1 LLADLLACATL
12 MAASAMVIMHA
23 GAQMIL
29 SLDPAAFREMLATPA
44 LAEPL
49 SAVAGCP
56 LVVVQVPDG
65 SAGQLLAGLEIGATP
80 AVVVVVAPDPGCVP
94 ASADSGADVFLT
106 EDAGADE
113 RFTASAGGPATA
125 IAQLDASV
133 TAHPIAATALALLL
147 RSSVGRSGLASA
159 GASGQVSAGSGPASA
174 GGSGPA
180 SAGGSGP
187 ASLIAESA
195 TYSALQAGAE
205 FLSWRAAHEPRP
217 PESDG
222 SRVEVDQ
229 RPGELRITLARP
241 ARRNAIDW
249 RMRDALVS
257 ALAIAVADDSLRVIL
272 RGDGPD
278 FCAGGDL
285 DEFGS
290 RPDPAL
296 AHLIRL
302 TRSPALLMQKLA
314 SRTTAYLHGSCLGAG
329 IELPA
334 FARTIYAAP
343 DVRIGLPEIGL
354 GLIPGAGGTASLPQ
368 RIGRWRTAFLALTGA
383 TIGAEQALRWGLIDA
398 VQDEAV
404 ASRPARQ

>member
-1 LLADLLACATL
+1 
-12 MAASAMVIMHA
+12 
-23 GAQMIL
+23 MIL
-29 SLDPAAFREMLATPA
+29 SLDPAAFREMLAAPA

-49 SAVAGCP
+49 SAVTGCP

-65 SAGQLLAGLEIGATP
+65 SAGRLLAGLDIGATP
-80 AVVVVVAPDPGCVP
+80 AVVVVVAPDSGCVP
-94 ASADSGADVFLT
+94 ASADCGADVFLT
-106 EDAGADE
+106 EDASAAK
-113 RFTASAGGPATA
+113 RFTAPAGGLTAA

-147 RSSVGRSGLASA
+147 RSSA
-159 GASGQVSAGSGPASA
+159 GGSGPTGA

-187 ASLIAESA
+187 VSLIAESA

-205 FLSWRAAHEPRP
+205 FLSWRAAHEPRS
-217 PESDG
+217 PESGD

-257 ALAIAVADDSLRVIL
+257 ALAIAAADDSLRVIL

-302 TRSPALLMQKLA
+302 TRSPALLMQKLT

-383 TIGAEQALRWGLIDA
+383 TIGAEEALRWGLIDA
-398 VQDEAV
+398 VQDEALP
-404 ASRPARQ
+404 SGPALR